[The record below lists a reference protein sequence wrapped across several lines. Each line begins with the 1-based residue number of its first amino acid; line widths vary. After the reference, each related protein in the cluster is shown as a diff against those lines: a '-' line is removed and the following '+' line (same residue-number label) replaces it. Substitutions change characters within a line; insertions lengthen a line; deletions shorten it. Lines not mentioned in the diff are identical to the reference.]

1 MVCPCTGLKLHTG
14 SGQRLKSSGSQ
25 LLIPGLFQYNMTQQ
39 GLILF
44 RGKKMVKQ
52 PDIPLYLKTVTV
64 SSLCHRQLINARFE
78 NTLSEVTNAKF
89 ELIWFFFLTLIHQV
103 TVIMISLCRHSSTA
117 FNRDICILHTTGHC
131 LTGDWQRWRSDNE
144 SRQTVEK
151 KKKFSFKAWRQQRFQ
166 LYIQYWNR
174 RIRPRLEHQPIR
186 RY

>member
-1 MVCPCTGLKLHTG
+1 MVCPGTGLKLHTG

-78 NTLSEVTNAKF
+78 NTSSEVTNAKF
-89 ELIWFFFLTLIHQV
+89 ELI
-103 TVIMISLCRHSSTA
+103 
-117 FNRDICILHTTGHC
+117 
-131 LTGDWQRWRSDNE
+131 
-144 SRQTVEK
+144 
-151 KKKFSFKAWRQQRFQ
+151 
-166 LYIQYWNR
+166 
-174 RIRPRLEHQPIR
+174 
-186 RY
+186 